1 MLEEIGGKREKA
13 ADGGFEAFL
22 GWQGDEVEAE

>member
-1 MLEEIGGKREKA
+1 MLEKIGGKREKA
-13 ADGGFEAFL
+13 ANRSFESLL